1 MNKRRIIFVALLL
14 VMARVVH
21 AQEPPA
27 VAIAPEP
34 ASASKPV
41 ATDKAVGKAVGK
53 TPAKGATRAD
63 RLDLETTVVSGNR
76 ELPKV
81 LYIVPWKK
89 ADLGELPAQPFNT
102 LLDEVLQPV
111 DREVFKREVKY
122 FQAISNGGGANNTK
136 AAPTPPPVSRQ

>member
-1 MNKRRIIFVALLL
+1 MSKLPIGFALLVL
-14 VMARVVH
+14 MVTRGVA
-21 AQEPPA
+21 AQE
-27 VAIAPEP
+27 
-34 ASASKPV
+34 
-41 ATDKAVGKAVGK
+41 
-53 TPAKGATRAD
+53 TPAKPAKPAETVTKAQSQTPASTAKAPTKGTRAD

-111 DREVFKREVKY
+111 DRDVFKREVKY
-122 FQAISNGGGANNTK
+122 FHAVADGAN
-136 AAPTPPPVSRQ
+136 ATPPVTPP